1 MHLGHRNNKLKALG
15 TKGNPILSLGNKD
28 IYSNFNN
35 TIRLNNGSGM
45 SNNNVMPTGHAP
57 FHPIGLKR

>member
-1 MHLGHRNNKLKALG
+1 MHLGHKSSKLKTLG
-15 TKGNPILSLGNKD
+15 TKGSAMLTLGNKD

-45 SNNNVMPTGHAP
+45 SSNNVMPTGHAP